1 MKKLING
8 IRSWI
13 ITISGTLFFITA
25 IEMILPN
32 NSMKKYAKFVLGL
45 ILITVI
51 INPVIKLL
59 NGDFNAAVYTSG
71 LVNTME
77 DSNLKSTVQRYKDEN
92 ISNTLSN
99 FKENLRLTCEKSL
112 REKFPKKKFQVTVD
126 ASFDKTIE
134 LFKLKGVAV
143 KTKIEIKDQVILF
156 LSEELKI
163 NKELI
168 SVFNQ

>member
-1 MKKLING
+1 MISG

-13 ITISGTLFFITA
+13 ITICGTLFFITA

-71 LVNTME
+71 LVNSME

-99 FKENLRLTCEKSL
+99 FKENLRITCEKSL
-112 REKFPKKKFQVTVD
+112 REKFPNNKFQVTID
-126 ASFDKTIE
+126 ASFDKKSE

-156 LSEELKI
+156 LNEELKI
-163 NKELI
+163 NKEQI
-168 SVFNQ
+168 NIFNQ